1 MTTIN
6 LTLPATGDDAAA
18 LSALSASAS
27 NYNPENLRL
36 IFGPTSKVSR
46 VLSDYADSEYQE
58 TYDVPQGHTFA
69 LIVFANAEQ
78 AADAQRRIT
87 TKIGVRV
94 LVSASGNLSDDG
106 V

>member
-6 LTLPATGDDAAA
+6 LVLPLTGNDAAA
-18 LSALSASAS
+18 LSALSASADK
-27 NYNPENLRL
+27 YDTDNLRI

-94 LVSASGNLSDDG
+94 LVNASGNLTDDG